1 MSYEKFLSPAKIGT
15 LELKNRCIF
24 PPMGTAYA
32 KNSEIGDRTINYH
45 VRRAQGGCAMNIL
58 EITSVHITT
67 AAPGTPGI
75 WDDKFIP
82 GLAKLATAIKNA
94 GSRAC
99 LQLWH
104 GGRQTYSK
112 AYGVTQPWAP
122 SELPCPLTRKTPHAM
137 TIEEIREI
145 VEAFG
150 DGAVRAKKA
159 GFDAV
164 EIHGAHGY
172 LIGGFLSRQTNQRDD
187 AYGGSFE
194 NRLRF
199 GLEVIENVR
208 KKVGADFPVLMRMS
222 IVQHVEDGLELEEGL
237 AAAAAYEAAGI
248 DAIDVSQGCY
258 CTLPD
263 TVPPYFLPLG
273 VNVPLAEAVK
283 ARVKIPVI
291 VAGRITT
298 PELAEEVLQ
307 AGKADFISMGR
318 VQLADPDFV
327 TKTAAGRSDEIVR
340 CIGCDQGCIGRSFT
354 GAGVS
359 CMFNPATGYEAD
371 VVIRPATKKKHI
383 LVIGGGLAG
392 LEAARV
398 AAERGHHVTLFEKT
412 SLLGGQ
418 FIIAGCAPHKE
429 PFTEAARHLAYRAQ
443 KAGVDIRVYTEAT
456 ADNIKAL
463 NPDEI
468 IIATGSNP
476 LIPPI
481 PGIDG
486 AQVYEARSIMGSNH
500 YVTQENVVVIGG
512 GLVGLEAMEILTCQG
527 KTVTVVEMQNK
538 VGKDM
543 DMFVIPYFMDFLK
556 EHNIQIHTDAR
567 CVEIGAS
574 HVAIEKDGQTTQIPC
589 DAVVVATG
597 ARSNSAIEDTVK
609 ALGIAYHIVGDA
621 GKPSKAMDAIWT
633 ANEVARAI

>member
-1 MSYEKFLSPAKIGT
+1 MSYEKFLSPAKIGN

-32 KNSEIGDRTINYH
+32 LDSEIGDRTINYH

-82 GLAKLATAIKNA
+82 GLAKLATAIKSA
-94 GSRAC
+94 GSKAC
-99 LQLWH
+99 VQLWH
-104 GGRQTYSK
+104 GGRQTYSRAHK
-112 AYGVTQPWAP
+112 IQPWAP
-122 SELPCPLTRKTPHAM
+122 SEIPCPLTRKVPHAM
-137 TIEEIREI
+137 TIDEIQEI

-150 DGAVRAKKA
+150 DAAVRAKKA
-159 GFDAV
+159 GFDAI
-164 EIHGAHGY
+164 ELHGAHGY
-172 LIGGFLSRQTNQRDD
+172 LIGSFLSRQTNVRED

-199 GLEVIENVR
+199 GLEVIANIR
-208 KKVGADFPVLMRMS
+208 KKVGKEFPLLMRMS
-222 IVQHVEDGLELEEGL
+222 VIQHVEDGITLEEGL
-237 AAAAAYEAAGI
+237 SAAVAYEAAGV

-258 CTLPD
+258 SSLPY

-273 VNVPLAEAVK
+273 INVSLAEAVK
-283 ARVKIPVI
+283 KSVKIPVV

-298 PELAEEVLQ
+298 PELAEEILQ

-318 VQLADPDFV
+318 EQLADPDFV
-327 TKTAAGRSDEIVR
+327 KKTASGRADEIVR

-359 CMFNPATGYEAD
+359 CMFNPAAGYEAE
-371 VVIRPATKKKHI
+371 VVVTPADKKKKI

-398 AAERGHHVTLFEKT
+398 AAERGHQVALFEK
-412 SLLGGQ
+412 SSQLGGQ

-429 PFTEAARHLAYRAQ
+429 PFTEAARHMAYRAQ
-443 KAGVDIRVYTEAT
+443 KAGVDIRIYTEAT
-456 ADNIKAL
+456 AENIKVL
-463 NPDEI
+463 QPDEI

-481 PGIDG
+481 PGIHG
-486 AQVYEARSIMGSNH
+486 EHVYEARSIMGSNH
-500 YVTQENVVVIGG
+500 YVQEKNVVVIGG

-527 KTVTVVEMQNK
+527 KTATVVEMQDR

-556 EHNIQIHTDAR
+556 EHNVQIHTSAR
-567 CVEIGAS
+567 CVEIGTDY
-574 HVAIEKDGQTTQIPC
+574 VAIEKDGEISQIPC

-597 ARSNSAIEDTVK
+597 ARSDCSIEEAVK
-609 ALGIAYHIVGDA
+609 ELSIPYQIVGDA
-621 GKPSKAMDAIWT
+621 SKPSKALDAIWT
-633 ANEVARAI
+633 ANKVARGI

>member
-1 MSYEKFLSPAKIGT
+1 MSYEKFLSPAKIGS

-24 PPMGTAYA
+24 PPMGTAFA
-32 KNSEIGDRTINYH
+32 VDSEIGDRTVNYH
-45 VRRAQGGCAMNIL
+45 VRRAQGGCAMNVL
-58 EITSVHITT
+58 EITSVHITS

-82 GLAKLATAIKNA
+82 GLTRLATEIKRN

-99 LQLWH
+99 VQLWH
-104 GGRQTYSK
+104 GGRQTYSR
-112 AYGVTQPWAP
+112 AYGIQPWAP
-122 SELPCPLTRKTPHAM
+122 SEIACPLTRKVPHAM
-137 TIEEIREI
+137 TVEEINEI

-150 DGAVRAKKA
+150 DAAVRAQKA

-172 LIGGFLSRQTNQRDD
+172 LIGSFLSRQTNVRDD

-199 GLEVIENVR
+199 GLEVIENIR
-208 KKVGADFPVLMRMS
+208 SKVGQDFPVLMRMS
-222 IVQHVEDGLELEEGL
+222 IVQHVEDGLTLEEGL
-237 AAAAAYEAAGI
+237 SAAVAYEAAGV

-258 CTLPD
+258 SSLPY

-283 ARVKIPVI
+283 AQVKIPVI

-298 PELAEEVLQ
+298 PELAEEILQ
-307 AGKADFISMGR
+307 SGKADFVSLGR

-327 TKTAAGRSDEIVR
+327 VKAASGRSDEIIR

-354 GAGVS
+354 GAGTS
-359 CMFNPATGYEAD
+359 CMFNPATGYEAE
-371 VVIRPATKKKHI
+371 VVITPAAEKKNI

-398 AAERGHHVTLFEKT
+398 AAERGHSVTLFEKT
-412 SLLGGQ
+412 AQLGGQ

-429 PFTEAARHLAYRAQ
+429 AFTEAARHLAYRAQ
-443 KAGVDIRVYTEAT
+443 RAGVDIRIYTEAT
-456 ADNIKAL
+456 ADSIKAV
-463 NPDEI
+463 NPDEV

-481 PGIDG
+481 AGIDG

-500 YVTQENVVVIGG
+500 YVPQDNIVVIGG
-512 GLVGLEAMEILTCQG
+512 GLVGLEAMEILSCQG
-527 KTVTVVEMQNK
+527 KKVTVVEMQDA

-543 DMFVIPYFMDFLK
+543 DMFVIPYFKDFLK
-556 EHNIQIHTDAR
+556 AHQIPIHTSAK
-567 CVEIGAS
+567 CVAIGEDY
-574 HVAIEKDGQTTQIPC
+574 VAIEKDGEVTQIPC
-589 DAVVVATG
+589 EAVVVATG
-597 ARSNSAIEDTVK
+597 ARSNCSVEETVQG
-609 ALGIAYHIVGDA
+609 LGIAYKLVGDA
-621 GKPSKAMDAIWT
+621 SRPSKAMDAIWS
-633 ANEVARAI
+633 ANEAARAI

>member
-1 MSYEKFLSPAKIGT
+1 MSYEKFLSPAKIGS

-32 KNSEIGDRTINYH
+32 VNSEVGDRTVNYH
-45 VRRAQGGCAMNIL
+45 VRRAQGGCAMNVL

-75 WDDKFIP
+75 WDDKFLP
-82 GLAKLATAIKNA
+82 GLTRLATEIKRN

-99 LQLWH
+99 VQLWH
-104 GGRQTYSK
+104 GGRQTYSR
-112 AYGVTQPWAP
+112 AYGVAQPWAP
-122 SELPCPLTRKTPHAM
+122 SELPCPVTRKVPHAM
-137 TIEEIREI
+137 TIEDINEI
-145 VEAFG
+145 VESFG
-150 DGAVRAKKA
+150 DAAVRAKKA

-172 LIGGFLSRQTNQRDD
+172 LIGSFLSRQTNVRTDE
-187 AYGGSFE
+187 YGGSFE

-199 GLEVIENVR
+199 GLEVIQNVR
-208 KKVGADFPVLMRMS
+208 AKVGADFPVLMRMS
-222 IVQHVEDGLELEEGL
+222 IIQHVEDGLILEEGL
-237 AAAAAYEAAGI
+237 NAAKAYEAAGV

-258 CTLPD
+258 SSIPY

-283 ARVKIPVI
+283 AQVNIPVI
-291 VAGRITT
+291 VAGRITS
-298 PELAEEVLQ
+298 PELAEEILQ

-318 VQLADPDFV
+318 VQLADPNFV
-327 TKTAAGRSDEIVR
+327 TKVATGKSDEIIR

-371 VVIRPATKKKHI
+371 VIVTPAETKKNI
-383 LVIGGGLAG
+383 LVIGGGLSG

-398 AAERGHHVTLFEKT
+398 AAERGHTVTLFEKT
-412 SLLGGQ
+412 SQLGGQ
-418 FIIAGCAPHKE
+418 FIIAGSAPHKD

-443 KAGVDIRVYTEAT
+443 KAGVNIRIYTEAT
-456 ADNIKAL
+456 ADKIQAVK
-463 NPDEI
+463 PDEI

-486 AQVYEARSIMGSNH
+486 SQVYEARSIMGSNH
-500 YVTQENVVVIGG
+500 YVPEENILVIGG

-527 KTVTVVEMQNK
+527 KKVTVVEMQDG
-538 VGKDM
+538 VGRDM
-543 DMFVIPYFMDFLK
+543 DMFVIPYFKDFLK
-556 EHNIQIHTDAR
+556 AHEIPIHTSSK
-567 CVEIGAS
+567 CVEIGADY
-574 HVAIEKDGQTTQIPC
+574 VAIEKDGEIRKIPC

-597 ARSNSAIEDTVK
+597 ARRNAAIEETVQ
-609 ALGIAYHIVGDA
+609 ALGIPYHIVGDA
-621 GKPSKAMDAIWT
+621 NKPSKALDAIWSG
-633 ANEVARAI
+633 NEIARSI